1 MKVKFVIARAA
12 ANAYWNYYNKDYL
25 ARRLPEYRNGPL
37 IVNEVVDG
45 FLNGN
50 VQEATK
56 YDTYEQAQ
64 AEIEGFGKITHQK
77 KDGDKVINEY
87 PGVGIYRI
95 DKIFVIDLPDE
106 QS

>member
-1 MKVKFVIARAA
+1 MLKIKFIIARAG
-12 ANAYWNYYNKDYL
+12 ANAYWHYYNKNFLDKR
-25 ARRLPEYRNGPL
+25 APEYKNHPL

-50 VQEATK
+50 AQEATK

-64 AEIEGFGKITHQK
+64 AEIEGFSKIVHEK
-77 KDGDKVINEY
+77 KEGDEVIFVY

-95 DKIFVIDLPDE
+95 DKVFVIDLP
-106 QS
+106 